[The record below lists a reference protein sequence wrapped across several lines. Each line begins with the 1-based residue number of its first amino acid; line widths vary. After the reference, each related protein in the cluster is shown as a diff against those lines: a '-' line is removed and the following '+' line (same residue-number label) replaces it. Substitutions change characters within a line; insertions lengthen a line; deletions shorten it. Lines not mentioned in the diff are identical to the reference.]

1 MPSAARVAKNEG
13 VFREVNERI
22 RELAE
27 GFEASGGAQ
36 LSAFVCECSRLNC
49 TSAVQASLD
58 EYRAVR
64 RRPRQF
70 LVLTDH
76 VDPDHER
83 IVRKSDRFAVVEK
96 VGLAGEVAADE
107 A

>member
-36 LSAFVCECSRLNC
+36 VTAFVCECSRVNC
-49 TSAVQASLD
+49 TSAVEASLD

-83 IVRKSDRFAVVEK
+83 IVRKSDRFTVVEK